1 MMNHFH
7 NTIFSGIQ
15 QEEFETL
22 SKNWQKR
29 SFPKSTVILNE
40 GDRSDSFYLI
50 DSGKVK
56 VLLEDDQGKEVVLNV
71 LGAGEYFG
79 EMALIDDEARSATVI
94 AMEDSTLTLISM
106 QDFTRCMTQYPDIA
120 ARLMMGLIRRLRNAT
135 KKIGSL
141 ALMDV
146 CGRVANMLLQLARNK
161 DGLLIVE
168 QKLTHKEIASVVG
181 SSREMVGRIMREMI
195 DSGYISIDRDKRI
208 ILHEK
213 F

>member
-1 MMNHFH
+1 MNHFH
-7 NTIFSGIQ
+7 NAIFSGIQ
-15 QEEFETL
+15 QKEFETL

-29 SFPKSTVILNE
+29 VFPKSTVILNE

-79 EMALIDDEARSATVI
+79 EMALIDDETRSATVI

-106 QDFTRCMTQYPDIA
+106 QDFTRCMKQYPDIA
-120 ARLMMGLIRRLRNAT
+120 ARLLMGLIRRLRNAT

-146 CGRVANMLLQLARNK
+146 CGRVANMLLQLARKK